1 MSYCLGTLL
10 QKMTRTGTLLAALL
24 ALGAAQVSAVTFAV
38 PAKYGAAGYIY
49 APLAPAPVG
58 VS

>member
-1 MSYCLGTLL
+1 
-10 QKMTRTGTLLAALL
+10 MTRKDIVAALL

-38 PAKYGAAGYIY
+38 PSKVGAAGHIY